1 MAEFTEQTLITD
13 MSTSE
18 LYHYMHKVHKVSIS
32 VRKTDTDTIFR
43 YPNGYSM
50 SLPTKNV
57 KEDADHFYLL
67 HLTEE
72 QANETSG
79 LIATKGVVDK
89 LDKGKTQI
97 SFVENTPMTK
107 RSTIYSNHKNF
118 VPSKRLITT
127 ITPKLLK
134 FLESSDLMHGLD
146 GETRGPILVKENFI
160 LIPMNLISFR
170 FSKEQFTTR
179 SVTPALYHRLL
190 ASVSQQDMDLQQFAQ
205 TVVILTRVQMTYLTS
220 PTELQSL
227 LSLFTILID
236 NNIMVLA
243 KQRDHI
249 SWSNMDVW
257 DEIMKHQV
265 LIPTRAIAYE
275 TIPELM
281 KQTTKYTSLGQF
293 SLEPVLLK
301 ELAIKTHKSIDLN
314 TMTKEEIRLAY
325 QSGLLHVFTP
335 EVKVLRIKTDLLN
348 SFVKDQSTY
357 ESSEEEKI
365 TKFLVDKRMVEP
377 NLIEAFNA
385 TVKFMEENISIGIM
399 RKVVAK
405 MAQFRIDSF
414 YNPSLNVLYMKKN
427 VILPDFDSQLR
438 YQRVDFVNTHLETE
452 KRLAQIAQTEF
463 LLFSKILGI
472 PKTNNVYNN
481 FEFIFEVAKKRRLNI
496 RPISDVE
503 DSDTECSDTETE
515 PRPPPKRAPS
525 FQQDTDS
532 EEEEESTPE
541 EEKKRGFFSKLKSAV
556 TAPYTMFSN
565 VCGNVSNAASELTDF
580 TTKMNQTLGEFNKK
594 LENTGMKASSA
605 AYLNSDFTRVDSTF
619 ASVKMMI
626 NAWFNDLVTKI
637 CELIG
642 VTHTPK
648 IDASLLLFYY
658 LVWKSNDCQVIRFM
672 IVADVLAQ
680 IGLLDFAMNIF
691 RGTYS
696 ALKKLISEP
705 ATINDEFDRKLE
717 ELSNGIVS
725 GRKKNLKV
733 IKAVND
739 KINEQHEELEGGWID
754 FILENL
760 KYGAPLA
767 VGVTATV
774 LLSAFGVK
782 SAMDK
787 KSLGSEIIQ
796 GARNVSFLALGL
808 TAVPKI
814 FEVIMKIVNY
824 CVDHVKAI
832 FISDHQTEHTI
843 CLEVAEFLKRAD
855 YHEGISEKIFCRC
868 ITTNLHFLS
877 HYKQGLEL
885 EKKIMKIEPP
895 ALKLEFK
902 QKMSL
907 MKKLYPIH
915 NSAMR
920 LLVGQREIF
929 HVQNYSAM
937 AGVGKTDVSKQVFA
951 VVQNAFDI
959 EENYINKALGEKLNE
974 PRSMLSDV
982 YPMND
987 QLNHED
993 MYYGQAYGYLDEESV
1008 FTEPDKDTL
1017 IGKMTLLSG
1026 QAKISNQAA
1035 LNDKGRILELKVLVS
1050 NTNNPFVEFKG
1061 MITPSA
1067 LWRRRCLFK
1076 VEVKEEFLTQ
1086 GEAGQPPTIN
1096 DEAIIKAGINRT
1108 KGEHLL
1114 FTYVSSVDP
1123 KITPIDKAYVN
1134 MSVTQYKKLLVVLAK
1149 KHFIREEG
1157 RLQVNPVVSV
1167 IRNKFEVLRS
1177 TYEKLFE
1184 KNLPQADTPEHV
1196 QKIIDVLKGVNVTHE
1211 GRAVLRDFERTAQYT
1226 CDETDDAAIH
1236 FNTPEPISLI
1246 KFQGSVSKVCLVVK
1260 KHKGKEYY
1268 VLGHS
1273 DSSSR
1278 SYNGKIDF
1286 TRFKTIRVGD
1296 DSIVAYEPAESH
1308 SKELN
1313 PIILHHLMDFS
1324 ACDSPREFKLRQQI
1338 AIKKAAGMTKSEEW
1352 KATFSMLH
1360 YNTLRVVKSTS
1371 QWIMDNVVQ
1380 RIGEGVLNGF
1390 CIAFAVLASFF
1401 VLGTIGSLL
1410 APTPISYNRVHDKKG
1425 LLNTPVTI
1433 NDMHTNW
1440 EGEIN
1445 IAKAATYKAYYAING
1460 RSRSGILLGIKGSLF
1475 LGNRHFLE
1483 AITEKVK
1490 MHIYD
1495 HKFGAINLD
1504 DSMKEIEVGPKDIK
1518 YQPGCD
1524 SAMVHLRGFRPVR
1537 AVLKHFV
1544 TESDCED
1551 SMINFKY
1558 VPTIALLLRDD
1569 ENAFVKSGFKVK
1581 RTWHSTG
1588 WVDSYPCDYNKMVVN
1603 HPHDRVM
1610 RVNIQY
1616 KTVPGDSGSIAI
1628 HENNKIQGKF
1638 LGHILS
1644 HQDGMNTVYI
1654 GVVTQEMLQKMASQ
1668 FPHESQIETIC
1679 KEGILLEE
1687 GHVLK
1692 NVFKYNDEVYK
1703 SPLPNQG
1710 ISRESGFKK
1719 SPVHGVFPV
1728 TTSPAIQRITDERIP
1743 PGSRH
1748 FLENALNKSN
1758 GTYEVYISQ
1767 DDEKWMKNHLKN
1779 TYIKYTPGISHTRM
1793 YSTAQSITGIRSK
1806 GSSAM
1811 NTNSS
1816 PGLLYKLEPGL
1827 SGKKNLIAFNESTRS
1842 YNISERVFHDV
1853 EMYEQIYLSGKI
1865 PHNWKGEFPKKEL
1878 VGPHKISEPRARTI
1892 GMGNAIHQ
1900 VVYGKLFKD
1909 LHTNVKNVWD
1919 AGKAGPFALGID
1931 PERHWSQVAK
1941 HLRYH
1946 DYMVDFDVKGW
1957 EEKVSTRFLTMAAD
1971 VKVDLIEMAYASR
1984 GEKCPNIRPI
1994 AHGLAIDFMDT
2005 EVVFEDVFYRKR
2017 AGLLSGHPGTFMEN
2031 TEIHHM
2037 IVGLAVKKILEKT
2050 HPAWATS
2057 DFILEH
2063 VRTIK
2068 AADDIVIAVSPL
2080 ARRIVTV
2087 EALVS
2092 SYAELGFEVTAAD
2105 KSKNIVAKNIT
2116 EIQFLKTHFKPC
2128 ADGFTPQPNLS
2139 IIHQLFN
2146 WIRDDTKLSSQKQ
2159 FQINLENAFRFAFWR
2174 GEEEYEEIR
2183 KTANEHLIK
2192 MNMCWNINYEGMAQ
2206 VVGQEMTNRVATYR
2220 SCNPSAV
2227 AELEDSLTHET
2238 I

>member
-1 MAEFTEQTLITD
+1 
-13 MSTSE
+13 
-18 LYHYMHKVHKVSIS
+18 
-32 VRKTDTDTIFR
+32 
-43 YPNGYSM
+43 
-50 SLPTKNV
+50 
-57 KEDADHFYLL
+57 
-67 HLTEE
+67 
-72 QANETSG
+72 
-79 LIATKGVVDK
+79 
-89 LDKGKTQI
+89 
-97 SFVENTPMTK
+97 
-107 RSTIYSNHKNF
+107 
-118 VPSKRLITT
+118 
-127 ITPKLLK
+127 
-134 FLESSDLMHGLD
+134 
-146 GETRGPILVKENFI
+146 
-160 LIPMNLISFR
+160 
-170 FSKEQFTTR
+170 
-179 SVTPALYHRLL
+179 
-190 ASVSQQDMDLQQFAQ
+190 
-205 TVVILTRVQMTYLTS
+205 
-220 PTELQSL
+220 
-227 LSLFTILID
+227 
-236 NNIMVLA
+236 
-243 KQRDHI
+243 
-249 SWSNMDVW
+249 
-257 DEIMKHQV
+257 
-265 LIPTRAIAYE
+265 
-275 TIPELM
+275 
-281 KQTTKYTSLGQF
+281 
-293 SLEPVLLK
+293 
-301 ELAIKTHKSIDLN
+301 
-314 TMTKEEIRLAY
+314 
-325 QSGLLHVFTP
+325 
-335 EVKVLRIKTDLLN
+335 
-348 SFVKDQSTY
+348 
-357 ESSEEEKI
+357 
-365 TKFLVDKRMVEP
+365 
-377 NLIEAFNA
+377 
-385 TVKFMEENISIGIM
+385 M

-414 YNPSLNVLYMKKN
+414 YNPSLNVLYNKKIE
-427 VILPDFDSQLR
+427 ILPEFDSEFR
-438 YQRVDFVNTHLETE
+438 YQRVDFVNTHLEPE

-481 FEFIFEVAKKRRLNI
+481 FDFIFEVAKKRRLKI
-496 RPISDVE
+496 KTISDDE
-503 DSDTECSDTETE
+503 ET
-515 PRPPPKRAPS
+515 
-525 FQQDTDS
+525 
-532 EEEEESTPE
+532 EEEEQEEELDPTAHCRSNPPQLEESDSEDEDEDTPE
-541 EEKKRGFFSKLKSAV
+541 KAKTRGFFSKLKTAV

-580 TTKMNQTLGEFNKK
+580 TTKMNQTLNEFNKK
-594 LENTGMKASSA
+594 LENTGMKATSA
-605 AYLNSDFTRVDSTF
+605 AYLNSDFSRVDSTF

-648 IDASLLLFYY
+648 IDATLLLFYY
-658 LVWKSNDCQVIRFM
+658 LVWKSNDCQIIRFM
-672 IVADVLAQ
+672 IVSDVLAQ
-680 IGLLDFAMNIF
+680 IGLLDFAMTVL

-696 ALKKLISEP
+696 ALKRLISDP

-717 ELSNGIVS
+717 ELSADIVS

-733 IKAVND
+733 IKAVNE

-754 FILENL
+754 FIIENL

-774 LLSAFGVK
+774 LLGAFGFK
-782 SAMDK
+782 SATDK
-787 KSLGSEIIQ
+787 KSLGNDIIQ
-796 GARNVSFLALGL
+796 GARNISFLALGL
-808 TAVPKI
+808 TAIPKI
-814 FEVIMKIVNY
+814 FEVVMKIVNY
-824 CVDHVKAI
+824 CIDHVKGV
-832 FISDHQTEHTI
+832 FVSDHKTQHAI
-843 CLEVAEFLKRAD
+843 CLEVEDFLKKAD

-868 ITTNLHFLS
+868 VTTNLHFLS

-885 EKKIMKIEPP
+885 EKKVMSIEPP

-902 QKMSL
+902 QKMNL

-929 HVQNYSAM
+929 HVQNFSTM
-937 AGVGKTDVSKQVFA
+937 PGVGKTDVSKQVFS
-951 VVQNAFDI
+951 VVQDAFDT
-959 EENYINKALGEKLNE
+959 EENYINKALGEKQKE
-974 PRSMLSDV
+974 PRTMLSDV

-993 MYYGQAYGYLDEESV
+993 MYYGQGYGYLDEESV
-1008 FTEPDKDTL
+1008 FVEPDKDAL

-1061 MITPSA
+1061 MITPAA

-1076 VEVKEEFLTQ
+1076 VEVKPEFLVK
-1086 GEAGQPPTIN
+1086 GEAGHTDTIN
-1096 DEAIIKAGINRT
+1096 DTAILKAGINRT
-1108 KGEHLL
+1108 KGEHLQ
-1114 FTYVSSVDP
+1114 FTYVDAVDP
-1123 KITPIDKAYVN
+1123 RITPVDKAYVN
-1134 MSVTQYKKLLVVLAK
+1134 MSVSQYKRLIVVLAR

-1167 IRNKFEVLRS
+1167 IRNKFEVLRAN
-1177 TYEKLFE
+1177 YEKLFE
-1184 KNLPQADTPEHV
+1184 KSLPNADSPKHV
-1196 QKIIDVLKGVNVTHE
+1196 QNIINVLKNLNITAE
-1211 GRAVLRDFERTAQYT
+1211 GRSILRDFEQTAQYT
-1226 CDETDDAAIH
+1226 CDETDDEAVSFA
-1236 FNTPEPISLI
+1236 NPEEIALV
-1246 KFQGSVSKVCLVVK
+1246 KFEGSVSKVCLVVK
-1260 KHKGKEYY
+1260 EHKGKEYY

-1273 DSSSR
+1273 ENTSR

-1286 TRFKTIRVGD
+1286 SRFRTIKVGN
-1296 DSIVAYEPAESH
+1296 DSIIAYEPSEGH
-1308 SKELN
+1308 TRELN
-1313 PIILHHLMDFS
+1313 PIVLHHLMNFS
-1324 ACDSPREFKLRQQI
+1324 ACDSPKEFKMRKEI

-1352 KATFSMLH
+1352 KATFSLLH

-1371 QWIMDNVVQ
+1371 QWIMDNVIKT
-1380 RIGEGVLNGF
+1380 IGEGVLNGF

-1401 VLGTIGSLL
+1401 VLGTVGSLL
-1410 APTPISYNRVHDKKG
+1410 APTPISYNRVNDKKG
-1425 LLNTPVTI
+1425 LLHTPVTI

-1440 EGEIN
+1440 EGEVN
-1445 IAKAATYKAYYAING
+1445 VAKGATYKAYYEING
-1460 RSRSGILLGIKGSLF
+1460 RTRSGVLIGIKGSLF
-1475 LGNRHFLE
+1475 LGNRHLLE
-1483 AITEKVK
+1483 HITEKVK

-1495 HKFGAINLD
+1495 HKFGAVNLE

-1518 YQPGCD
+1518 YTPGCD

-1558 VPTIALLLRDD
+1558 VPTIALLLRDE
-1569 ENAFVKSGFKVK
+1569 ENAFVRPGFKVK

-1603 HPHDRVM
+1603 YPHDRVM

-1616 KTVPGDSGSIAI
+1616 KTTPGDSGSIAI
-1628 HENNKIQGKF
+1628 HENTKVQGKF
-1638 LGHILS
+1638 LGHVLS

-1654 GVVTQEMLQKMASQ
+1654 GVVTQEMLQKMAAQ
-1668 FPHESQIETIC
+1668 FPQESQIETIC
-1679 KEGILLEE
+1679 KEGTLLDER
-1687 GHVLK
+1687 HPLK
-1692 NVFKYNDEVYK
+1692 KVFKYNDELYK

-1710 ISRESGFKK
+1710 NSRESGFKK
-1719 SPVHGVFPV
+1719 SPIHGAFPV
-1728 TTSPAIQRITDERIP
+1728 TTQPAIQRTTDERIP

-1758 GTYEVYISQ
+1758 GVYEVYISQ

-1779 TYIKYTPGISHTRM
+1779 TYIKCIPGISHIRL

-1806 GSSAM
+1806 GSSAL

-1827 SGKKNLIAFNESTRS
+1827 SGKKNLIAFNEATRS

-1853 EMYEQIYLSGKI
+1853 EMYEQIYLSGKV
-1865 PHNWKGEFPKKEL
+1865 PFNWKSEFTKKEL
-1878 VGPHKISEPRARTI
+1878 VGPHKILDPRGRTI
-1892 GMGNAIHQ
+1892 GMGNTIHQ

-1909 LHTNVKNVWD
+1909 LHTTVKNVWD
-1919 AGKAGPFALGID
+1919 AGKASPFALGID
-1931 PERHWSQVAK
+1931 PERHWTQVAT

-1957 EEKVSTRFLTMAAD
+1957 EEKVSTRLLTMAAD
-1971 VKVDLIEMAYASR
+1971 VKVDLVELAYASR
-1984 GEKCPNIRPI
+1984 GEKCPPIRTI

-2005 EVVFEDVFYRKR
+2005 DVVFEDIFYRKR

-2087 EALVS
+2087 EALVE
-2092 SYAELGFEVTAAD
+2092 SYASLGFEVTAAD
-2105 KSKNIVAKNIT
+2105 KSKNIVSKNIT
-2116 EIQFLKTHFKPC
+2116 EIQFLKTHFNPSGN
-2128 ADGFTPQPNLS
+2128 GFTPLPNLS

-2146 WIRDDTKLSSQKQ
+2146 WIRDDTKLSSEKQ

-2174 GEEEYEEIR
+2174 G
-2183 KTANEHLIK
+2183 
-2192 MNMCWNINYEGMAQ
+2192 
-2206 VVGQEMTNRVATYR
+2206 
-2220 SCNPSAV
+2220 
-2227 AELEDSLTHET
+2227 
-2238 I
+2238 